1 MKRRVAPNRGFWLT
15 FLLNLLFRA
24 EWLMLAVVLFVAHK
38 LVQLPLWVV
47 SVPLV
52 IWVGIALVLTWFA
65 CWATSTSEIKPAP
78 NSKRSSERIEQ
89 FKNEHKR

>member
-1 MKRRVAPNRGFWLT
+1 MKRRAAPNRGFWLT

-24 EWLMLAVVLFVAHK
+24 EWLILAVVLFALHK

-52 IWVGIALVLTWFA
+52 IWVGLALVLTWFA
-65 CWATSTSEIKPAP
+65 CWATSTSELKPTP
-78 NSKRSSERIEQ
+78 GSKRSSERIGT
-89 FKNEHKR
+89 FKDEYK

>member
-24 EWLMLAVVLFVAHK
+24 EWLMLAVVLFVLHK
-38 LVQLPLWVV
+38 LLPLPLWVA
-47 SVPLV
+47 SIPLG
-52 IWVGIALVLTWFA
+52 IWVVLALALTLLA
-65 CWATSTSEIKPAP
+65 DWATSTSELKPAP

-89 FKNEHKR
+89 FKNEQKR